1 MKLKI
6 VSFEGVI
13 ELVAQGK
20 NGNITIITD
29 IIKQDRTLILNR
41 LHIDGPGKGKS
52 SLSELLSLARDFGQ
66 QNDVDEVII
75 YGAERTT
82 GAKPGKT
89 PKPIRIKVY

>member
-1 MKLKI
+1 
-6 VSFEGVI
+6 
-13 ELVAQGK
+13 
-20 NGNITIITD
+20 
-29 IIKQDRTLILNR
+29 
-41 LHIDGPGKGKS
+41 
-52 SLSELLSLARDFGQ
+52 LLSLARDFGQ